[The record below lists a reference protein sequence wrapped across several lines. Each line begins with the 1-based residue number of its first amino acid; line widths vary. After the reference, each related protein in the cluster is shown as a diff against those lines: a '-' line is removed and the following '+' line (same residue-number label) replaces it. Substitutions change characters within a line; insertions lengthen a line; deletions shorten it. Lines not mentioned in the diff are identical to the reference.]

1 MKTNAKKAEIAPKR
15 VTVAIE
21 KFLEHAA
28 ADIRKGRQ
36 FWSNLAAHGANVR
49 KVPRELRRV

>member
-1 MKTNAKKAEIAPKR
+1 MKTTAKKAGITPKR

-21 KFLEHAA
+21 KLLDHAA

>member
-1 MKTNAKKAEIAPKR
+1 MKTNAKKAEIAPRR

-21 KFLEHAA
+21 KLLDHAA

-36 FWSNLAAHGANVR
+36 FWMNLAAGRADVR
-49 KVPRELRRV
+49 KVPRDLRQV